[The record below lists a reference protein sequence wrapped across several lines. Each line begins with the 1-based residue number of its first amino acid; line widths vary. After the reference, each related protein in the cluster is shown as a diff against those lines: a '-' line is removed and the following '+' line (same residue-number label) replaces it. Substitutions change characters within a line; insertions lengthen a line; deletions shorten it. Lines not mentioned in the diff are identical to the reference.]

1 MANAKYRTYVGGID
15 ETLYEDKNAYRDL
28 AAYIFQSEKIKRVYF
43 PVLGLLSAKVGKNGA
58 FEGKYRV
65 ENSYEGLSRLVIKAN
80 FKKGWAEITVKIK
93 YDKNPRNAREY
104 TKRVENVFPTPLDID
119 LLTRDNYGDE
129 VSDNAG
135 YLADLLAVIA
145 ENQIWGAWTLDDEE
159 EVKEEAKEVE
169 NKEAEDKEEEA
180 TYPDFYSALLA
191 EIEKG
196 TYATN

>member
-15 ETLYEDKNAYRDL
+15 ETPFENKNAYRDL

-93 YDKNPRNAREY
+93 HDKNPRNAREY

-119 LLTRDNYGDE
+119 LLTRDNYGEE

-135 YLADLLAVIA
+135 YLADLLAEIA

-159 EVKEEAKEVE
+159 EVKEEEVS
-169 NKEAEDKEEEA
+169 KEAEDKEEEA
-180 TYPDFYSALLA
+180 TYPDVYSALLA

>member
-1 MANAKYRTYVGGID
+1 MANVREFRTYVGGID
-15 ETLYEDKNAYRDL
+15 ETPLEDKNAYRDL
-28 AAYIFQSEKIKRVYF
+28 AVYIFQSEKIKRVYF

-104 TKRVENVFPTPLDID
+104 TKRVENVFPTELDID
-119 LLTRDNYGDE
+119 LLTRDNYGEE
-129 VSDNAG
+129 VFDSAG
-135 YLADLLAVIA
+135 YLADLLAEIA
-145 ENQIWGAWTLDDEE
+145 ENQIWGAWTLDD

-169 NKEAEDKEEEA
+169 NKEAEDEEEKA